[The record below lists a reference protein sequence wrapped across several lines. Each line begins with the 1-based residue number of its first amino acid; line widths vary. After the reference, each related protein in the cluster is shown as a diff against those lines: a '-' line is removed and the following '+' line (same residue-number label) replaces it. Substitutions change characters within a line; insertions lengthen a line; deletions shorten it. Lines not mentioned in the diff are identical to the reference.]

1 MTTRSAGAWGWLT
14 GIKYAHGNEPSLW
27 YSYAWAVSWR
37 ATALGSEP
45 IASARDGATGCAQ
58 DPEDH
63 TDDNQDAADCV
74 QDAEV
79 WNKKSDDDQDN
90 AEDDHDDSV
99 QLVWW
104 CCGKVIGGSTLRI
117 TASK

>member
-1 MTTRSAGAWGWLT
+1 MVFLCVGCELAR
-14 GIKYAHGNEPSLW
+14 Y
-27 YSYAWAVSWR
+27 
-37 ATALGSEP
+37 ALGSEP
-45 IASARDGATGCAQ
+45 IASARYGATDCAQ

-63 TDDNQDAADCV
+63 TDDNQDGADCV

-99 QLVWW
+99 QLVLVVWW
-104 CCGKVIGGSTLRI
+104 KSHWQIDIAYHCEQ
-117 TASK
+117 